1 MASLCENGD
10 RWQVDDVLTDFSK
23 AFNRVLEVLFV
34 NFFLWL
40 AFVLDGVLYNGS
52 NTLCKFNVIPR
63 PRRRAT
69 SYQYSSFWILT
80 GPWTSLK
87 I

>member
-34 NFFLWL
+34 NFF
-40 AFVLDGVLYNGS
+40 FVARFCLGWS
-52 NTLCKFNVIPR
+52 PI
-63 PRRRAT
+63 
-69 SYQYSSFWILT
+69 
-80 GPWTSLK
+80 
-87 I
+87 